1 MKKLIILS
9 LALVSISSFSADI
22 SSTHCQITVSDKG
35 VALFTNE
42 ISSDMKTED
51 ETDYQGIE
59 GNCLDLIK
67 DAKKNL
73 ESQPTSIK
81 EINLRYLV
89 PAK

>member
-1 MKKLIILS
+1 
-9 LALVSISSFSADI
+9 
-22 SSTHCQITVSDKG
+22 
-35 VALFTNE
+35 
-42 ISSDMKTED
+42 MKTED